1 MNRTRWVRRLMVGLL
16 ATTISV
22 PGLSGAAVLA
32 APSPDSQIV
41 VIDDH
46 GPNQFSWG
54 FQLPEVTVTVGES
67 ITWVNN
73 GQLPH
78 SASAEDG
85 SFDTNPLEPGS
96 SATIVFEVPGTFA
109 YICKPH
115 PWMRGT
121 VNVAS

>member
-16 ATTISV
+16 AATIGIPS
-22 PGLSGAAVLA
+22 LAGAAALA
-32 APSPDSQIV
+32 APRLDSQMV
-41 VIDDH
+41 EIDDH

-54 FQLPEVTVTVGES
+54 FQLPEVTIAVGDS

-85 SFDTNPLEPGS
+85 SFDTNPLEPGA
-96 SATIVFEVPGTFA
+96 SATIIFEQPGTFT